1 MSSCWYLS
9 LNCHKKLTLRILS
22 WTAVCQLCILVIWNY
37 FKYVLYLSCVLC
49 LPAAHSLDGNCII
62 LVCHSCCNINRS
74 VESWKI
80 KLFWKRRMAL
90 KNSPRCDIHI
100 ELLDCVHYMLSVFSW
115 REPLQHSRVSCQLLV
130 RKWFNWETLILK
142 NFMRLLVK
150 LMKKRRSEP
159 DIVLIIDRQTGSR
172 WTDEWMGGWVDGC
185 MGAWVD
191 EQTNRQTNR
200 QWDIQTARRIDKWVL
215 LMRHE
220 DK

>member
-1 MSSCWYLS
+1 
-9 LNCHKKLTLRILS
+9 
-22 WTAVCQLCILVIWNY
+22 
-37 FKYVLYLSCVLC
+37 
-49 LPAAHSLDGNCII
+49 
-62 LVCHSCCNINRS
+62 
-74 VESWKI
+74 
-80 KLFWKRRMAL
+80 
-90 KNSPRCDIHI
+90 
-100 ELLDCVHYMLSVFSW
+100 
-115 REPLQHSRVSCQLLV
+115 
-130 RKWFNWETLILK
+130 
-142 NFMRLLVK
+142 MRLLVK